1 MIEKFKDTEIRNSG
15 IVYDSALMQ
24 IKKLYEA
31 DPERAG
37 ELAISVIEFI
47 LTGEISSDDMMIDLL
62 LEPIKKITENNQVKY
77 DTKVENA
84 RQKKIRDMKLDKIAE
99 LHASGLK
106 QRQIGERLG
115 LSQQIVSYRMAMIR
129 TEYPELLGGN
139 STKIQTN
146 LQNLQTAQ
154 KTPTKIQ
161 IDLQTTYKNTNDTKT
176 HSFVQENLCKNSGVE
191 GENGDETPVE
201 PAWKSEFSF

>member
-1 MIEKFKDTEIRNSG
+1 
-15 IVYDSALMQ
+15 MQ

-84 RQKKIRDMKLDKIAE
+84 R
-99 LHASGLK
+99 
-106 QRQIGERLG
+106 
-115 LSQQIVSYRMAMIR
+115 
-129 TEYPELLGGN
+129 
-139 STKIQTN
+139 
-146 LQNLQTAQ
+146 
-154 KTPTKIQ
+154 
-161 IDLQTTYKNTNDTKT
+161 
-176 HSFVQENLCKNSGVE
+176 
-191 GENGDETPVE
+191 
-201 PAWKSEFSF
+201 

>member
-84 RQKKIRDMKLDKIAE
+84 R
-99 LHASGLK
+99 
-106 QRQIGERLG
+106 
-115 LSQQIVSYRMAMIR
+115 
-129 TEYPELLGGN
+129 
-139 STKIQTN
+139 
-146 LQNLQTAQ
+146 
-154 KTPTKIQ
+154 
-161 IDLQTTYKNTNDTKT
+161 
-176 HSFVQENLCKNSGVE
+176 
-191 GENGDETPVE
+191 
-201 PAWKSEFSF
+201 

>member
-139 STKIQTN
+139 STKIQTD

-161 IDLQTTYKNTNDTKT
+161 KDLQTTYKNTNDTKT
-176 HSFVQENLCKNSGVE
+176 HSFVQEVLCKNSGVE

>member
-139 STKIQTN
+139 STKIQTD

-154 KTPTKIQ
+154 KTSTKIQ
-161 IDLQTTYKNTNDTKT
+161 KDLQTTYKNTNDTKT
-176 HSFVQENLCKNSGVE
+176 HSFVQESFCKNSGVE

>member
-139 STKIQTN
+139 STKIQTD

-154 KTPTKIQ
+154 KN
-161 IDLQTTYKNTNDTKT
+161 LQTTYKNTNDTKT
-176 HSFVQENLCKNSGVE
+176 HSFVQESFCKNPGVE
-191 GENGDETPVE
+191 GESRNETPAE